1 MVVDTLLR
9 AVLARARAWQ
19 VVLLCQPALW
29 GGDPPEELDNAT
41 HAGCKGDLD
50 RGERRILRRLPEER
64 RKALI
69 RFY

>member
-9 AVLARARAWQ
+9 AVRARARAWQ
-19 VVLLCQPALW
+19 VVLLCLPALW

-50 RGERRILRRLPEER
+50 RGERRILRRLPER
-64 RKALI
+64 RRALI
-69 RFY
+69 RFC